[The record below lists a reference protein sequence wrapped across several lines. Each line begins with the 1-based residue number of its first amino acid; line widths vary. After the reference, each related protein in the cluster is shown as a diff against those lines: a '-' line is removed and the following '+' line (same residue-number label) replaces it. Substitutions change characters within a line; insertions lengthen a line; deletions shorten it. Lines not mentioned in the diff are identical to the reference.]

1 MIYKVFNDKEVE
13 DILAKFNNKK
23 FVDGKKTQQLSQLY
37 NIKENKET
45 LINSKVDEY
54 IINLFKEKTAIN
66 KIYAPTKI
74 KNRIYNN
81 YNTNDFYDY
90 HIDSF
95 QSSDSKMLYN
105 YGFTISLSDDFEG
118 GEFVLQTEAGEVG
131 YKVNKGEV
139 VIFPIIYPHKVT
151 PVTKGCRQN
160 IIGWFESKVTYEQSY
175 ILKALQEIV
184 TTNQNVLKSNADN
197 KVAKNLLI
205 KSGLVQNYLVTQ
217 WGN

>member
-118 GEFVLQTEAGEVG
+118 GFFYHLQ
-131 YKVNKGEV
+131 
-139 VIFPIIYPHKVT
+139 IFY
-151 PVTKGCRQN
+151 
-160 IIGWFESKVTYEQSY
+160 Y
-175 ILKALQEIV
+175 
-184 TTNQNVLKSNADN
+184 
-197 KVAKNLLI
+197 
-205 KSGLVQNYLVTQ
+205 
-217 WGN
+217 